1 MQKSHKIE
9 KIPNKSVLGGCSNVT
24 DKKQGISLHF
34 IPFAEDERPEGRMR
48 RKQCVDI
55 VRLKTA

>member
-1 MQKSHKIE
+1 ME
-9 KIPNKSVLGGCSNVT
+9 KIPNRSVLGGCSNVT

-48 RKQCVDI
+48 RKQCVDF